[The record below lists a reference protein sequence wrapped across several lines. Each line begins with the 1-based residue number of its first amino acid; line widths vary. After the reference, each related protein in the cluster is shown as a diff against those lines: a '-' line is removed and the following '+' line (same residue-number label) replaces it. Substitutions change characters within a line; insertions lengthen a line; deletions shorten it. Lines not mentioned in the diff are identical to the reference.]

1 MNVKWND
8 LKGILG
14 ISLLGVVILICTQ
27 GLTFTGLQVFDDELI
42 NAFDWSK
49 SELKFRDFLNLGI
62 AALIMPFMGA
72 VIDKYGVK
80 KAITF
85 GLLLMSVCIYLY
97 SLINSST
104 HMYGIH
110 VGFALALATAGT
122 LPVIIMVSQRVSKM
136 RGTAIGIALA
146 GTSMA
151 GLVMPRVAKWLL
163 ESNDWRG
170 AFQYEA
176 LIPLFVLLLVWI
188 FLKDA
193 KVEED
198 GKSAT
203 DDLVEVTFQDALRM
217 KEFWFL
223 SIIGFFTYYG
233 VMGVFGNLFLFIR
246 EMGYDAATAV
256 NALGFMSILMLFSK
270 LLSGVLT
277 DFINKYT
284 LFRIQVAIML
294 VGTLM
299 LSMNSK
305 DIVWYAIPIFA
316 IGWGGLY
323 TLINYIIITVFGVNA
338 AGKIGGT
345 ISTFESLGAGL
356 GIWLSGL
363 ISDRTGSY
371 AASFTAVVVFLA
383 ISLALSIFIKPIA
396 KEKLEYAD

>member
-85 GLLLMSVCIYLY
+85 GLLLMSTCIYLY
-97 SLINSST
+97 SLISSST

-151 GLVMPRVAKWLL
+151 GLVMPRIAKWLL

-188 FLKDA
+188 FLRDV
-193 KVEED
+193 KVEEN

-203 DDLVEVTFQDALRM
+203 DDLVEVTFKDALKM